1 MTDLMKDLSEIELT
15 KLDQL
20 NQAQGDSEGIR
31 LPFAAVYVHVKN
43 GDPKAKGQSA
53 VQYFGGW
60 EGDPEKIGELVE
72 TGDLPT
78 MPDGWTSYDAVSR
91 EGKEYPGIGTRKLVV
106 AVIASRASWLT
117 KDGKSRAP
125 AYSTEFSRLHVQ
137 WLGLLLNNQPK
148 YCVPVVFSAKGYQ
161 VTNVREAIEKWE
173 KAIRPF
179 RKELNATGLGRYAFW
194 VSLGTAGDKPDF
206 KKVGPPGKQSTITPI
221 TALIPD
227 GLTADLVG
235 KRFIGKD
242 ALMKCVD
249 MLTQAQ
255 EWLGAWKT
263 PSGETN
269 AKPAQQ
275 GGAEIRNIQKNADP
289 ETGEFEFP
297 ADW

>member
-1 MTDLMKDLSEIELT
+1 MTDLMKDLSEIEMSQ
-15 KLDQL
+15 LDKL
-20 NQAQGDSEGIR
+20 NQAQGEGEGIR

-43 GDPKAKGQSA
+43 GDPKAKGLAAS

-78 MPDGWTSYDAVSR
+78 FPDGWTAYDAVSR
-91 EGKEYPGIGTRKLVV
+91 EGKEYASIGTRKIVV
-106 AVIASRASWLT
+106 AVIANRVSWLT

-125 AYSTEFSRLHVQ
+125 TYSQEFSRLHVQ

-161 VTNVREAIEKWE
+161 VTNVREAIDKWE

-194 VSLGTAGDKPDF
+194 ISLGTAGDKPDF
-206 KKVGPPGKQSTITPI
+206 KKVGPAGKQSTITPI

-227 GLTADLVG
+227 GLTADLVS

-242 ALMKCVD
+242 ALMKCSQ
-249 MLTQAQ
+249 MLDQAQ
-255 EWLGAWKT
+255 DWLSAWKT
-263 PSGETN
+263 PSAEMNG
-269 AKPAQQ
+269 KPVQV
-275 GGAEIRNIQKNADP
+275 GAEIRNIQKNADP
-289 ETGEFEFP
+289 VTGEFEYP
-297 ADW
+297 DNW